1 MELDRDFIRLVLV
14 GVDGSEGAHH
24 AVEWA
29 ARLATVTGA
38 EVLALHVL
46 TYNRELVRDISVDT
60 MRTWRRD
67 LERDLRTKWIAP
79 LVARGVVH
87 RYEIVEHDSPAG
99 GLIEVGERDGAD
111 LVVVGAKGRANLA
124 GRLLGSVSY
133 RVTHGA
139 HRPVVVVPTP
149 PTSPPPPASGS
160 N

>member
-1 MELDRDFIRLVLV
+1 MDDRDFLRLVLV
-14 GVDGSEGAHH
+14 GVDGSAGSRH

-29 ARLATVTGA
+29 ARLAAATGA

-79 LVARGVVH
+79 LVAMDVAH
-87 RYEIVEHDSPAG
+87 RVEVIEHDSPAG
-99 GLIEVGERDGAD
+99 GLIDVGEREGAD
-111 LVVVGAKGRANLA
+111 LIVVGAKGRANLA

-139 HRPVVVVPTP
+139 HRPVAVVPV
-149 PTSPPPPASGS
+149 PPAAPVIDAS
-160 N
+160 